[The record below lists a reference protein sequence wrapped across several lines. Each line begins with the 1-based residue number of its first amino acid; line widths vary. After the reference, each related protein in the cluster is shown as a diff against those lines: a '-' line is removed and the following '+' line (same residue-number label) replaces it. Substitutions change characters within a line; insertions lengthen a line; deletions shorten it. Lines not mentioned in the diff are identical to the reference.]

1 MRGLI
6 RNLAPDR
13 FEDVIALVALYRPGP
28 MRAGMH
34 TLYADRKNGR
44 AAVEVLHPDMAPIL
58 ERSYGIM
65 VYQEQVLQVAQVMA
79 GYSMAEAENLRR
91 AMGKKIPAVMRA
103 EEEKFVAGCTARGTQ
118 RGTRQATLRPDRA
131 LRRLRVQPGPCR
143 LLRAHRLSDGV
154 AQGALPG
161 RVHGGDAHRHEEGQG
176 AHRGIPQRVPRHG
189 RAGPHPRCEHL
200 ADGLLGVRGCD
211 PVRAVCRPQRRR
223 RSGRAD
229 HR

>member
-1 MRGLI
+1 MSRSTTLTTFELLRSAQTIGVFQLEGSAMRGLI

-79 GYSMAEAENLRR
+79 GYSMAEAENLRTR
-91 AMGKKIPAVMRA
+91 HGQEDTGGDARRGGEVRRRVPGK
-103 EEEKFVAGCTARGTQ
+103 GTQ
-118 RGTRQATLRPDRA
+118 RGPWQTALRLDRA
-131 LRRLRVQPGPCR
+131 LRRVRLQPRPCR
-143 LLRAHRLSDGV
+143 LLRVDRIPDGM
-154 AQGALPG
+154 AEGALP
-161 RVHGGDAHRHEEGQG
+161 RRIHGGDAHRHQEGQG
-176 AHRGIPQRVPRHG
+176 PDRGLPQRVPRAWACG
-189 RAGPHPRCEHL
+189 SSPPT
-200 ADGLLGVRGCD
+200 
-211 PVRAVCRPQRRR
+211 
-223 RSGRAD
+223 
-229 HR
+229 